1 MKTRLL
7 ILTSII
13 LLSGCKNKTDVADAY
28 GNFEATEVIISTE
41 TSGRI
46 IKFDPREGSQISK
59 GSELALIDTTMIY
72 LQKKELL
79 SGIQSIRTKIGTIN
93 AQNEIILQQID
104 NLKINIDRIQKMMK
118 DDAATQKQLDD
129 LTGQEA
135 VFQKQISANNTQKIS
150 VEAELGVYGSKLATL
165 NEQLSRS
172 VIRSPLS
179 GTIIEKYS
187 EQGEIIVAGRPLA
200 KISDLS
206 VVKLKAYVSG
216 DQLGKIKAGQ
226 QCIVRIDSDKK
237 GYKSYTGTISYI
249 SEKAEFTPKVIQTK
263 DERVSLVY
271 AVKIEVLNDG
281 SLKSGM
287 PGEMIISTSRK

>member
-7 ILTSII
+7 ILTTLI
-13 LLSGCKNKTDVADAY
+13 LFSGCKNKTDVADAY

-59 GSELALIDTTMIY
+59 GSELALIDTTMLY
-72 LQKKELL
+72 LQKKELM

-93 AQNEIILQQID
+93 AQNEIILQQIN

-150 VEAELGVYGSKLATL
+150 VEAELGVSGSKLATL

-172 VIRSPLS
+172 VVRSPLS

-187 EQGEIIVAGRPLA
+187 EQGEIIAAGRPLA

-216 DQLGKIKAGQ
+216 AQLGKIKAGQ
-226 QCIVRIDSDKK
+226 QCIVRIDNDKN